1 MIGLLIVIILVFIGI
16 KITTL
21 KKMEIVKTRQQNI
34 ATVLMLNDYPFP
46 DNKKRPQNNNEEIDY
61 HAQNQNIS
69 KLGKQLCPTSFVI
82 DN

>member
-1 MIGLLIVIILVFIGI
+1 MIGLLIVIILVFIEI

-34 ATVLMLNDYPFP
+34 ATVLTLNDYPFP
-46 DNKKRPQNNNEEIDY
+46 NNKKSPQD
-61 HAQNQNIS
+61 
-69 KLGKQLCPTSFVI
+69 